1 MGSRVRD
8 SALEIHFIHQWPG
21 QKKYPEVVQSLSYLT
36 RAALHYTA
44 LLRSSVASPRRR
56 VLFPTLVGG
65 FRVILHDLEDSP
77 RRRQPFPLCP
87 HLFIFD

>member
-1 MGSRVRD
+1 MGSRVRE

-21 QKKYPEVVQSLSYLT
+21 QKNILKLFTRYLT

-56 VLFPTLVGG
+56 VLFPT
-65 FRVILHDLEDSP
+65 
-77 RRRQPFPLCP
+77 RRGRL
-87 HLFIFD
+87 